1 MERAKGE
8 YILIVED
15 DIEVS
20 SLINDILTSFNYN
33 CVVVEDGESALEIY
47 NSNEPKFAL
56 VLSDLGLSKLGG
68 VELFEQLY
76 KINPQIK
83 FIAMSGFG
91 HQNVGDS
98 LQAKGVKAFI
108 SKPFR
113 IENLLKTIKDIL
125 DD

>member
-33 CVVVEDGESALEIY
+33 CVVVEDGKSALEIY
-47 NSNEPKFAL
+47 SSNEPKFAL

-91 HQNVGDS
+91 HQDVGDS

>member
-33 CVVVEDGESALEIY
+33 CVVVEDGKSALEIY

-91 HQNVGDS
+91 HQDVGDS